1 MKYRHLL
8 LVLIVALPAGAEL
21 DLNQVHPDEP
31 VDATVSRFSFE
42 NALES
47 ICTIRYA
54 LNSFRELTRICR
66 VCLSEEELSII
77 LYSDWESQNLGFFNW
92 CGSVEGALYY
102 SNYRIRKLEYE
113 IALLRADSGEIDA
126 LSLEGAEAEFQI
138 AEALFLDFWNT
149 FGIAD

>member
-8 LVLIVALPAGAEL
+8 LVLIIALPAGAEL

-47 ICTIRYA
+47 IGTIRYA
-54 LNSFRELTRICR
+54 LNSFRELTRICG
-66 VCLSEEELSII
+66 VCLSEEELSTIP
-77 LYSDWESQNLGFFNW
+77 YSDWESQNLGFRNW
-92 CGSVEGALYY
+92 CGSIEGALYY

-126 LSLEGAEAEFQI
+126 LSLEGAEAEFQL
-138 AEALFLDFWNT
+138 AESLFMDFWNS